1 LLREDVKRLK
11 NFSCPSHP
19 APNSEKLSAP
29 VESTSIPKAHLP
41 FENVAAKLSNR
52 LSFTGYLLDTLLL
65 RRQNIACF
73 ALTEAE
79 CQVSIPQD
87 YLDGHSYLVSLFPN
101 LQVARRRA
109 R

>member
-1 LLREDVKRLK
+1 MGIVASVRQKVAKLFLSLA
-11 NFSCPSHP
+11 S
-19 APNSEKLSAP
+19 APNPQKELSAP

-41 FENVAAKLSNR
+41 FENVTAKLSNR

-79 CQVSIPQD
+79 RQVPFRSI
-87 YLDGHSYLVSLFPN
+87 Y
-101 LQVARRRA
+101 
-109 R
+109 